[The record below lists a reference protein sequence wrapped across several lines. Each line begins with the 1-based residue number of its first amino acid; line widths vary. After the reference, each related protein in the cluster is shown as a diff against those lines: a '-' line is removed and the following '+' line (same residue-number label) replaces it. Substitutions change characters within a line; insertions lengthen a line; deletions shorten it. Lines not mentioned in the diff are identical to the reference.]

1 MQIRRPIVAH
11 QFYPGQ
17 REDCVAEIEQHLSE
31 GNLPAVLPDKIV
43 AGIVPHAGWVF
54 SGDLAGLVFAAFR
67 CQYDHVEVFVIL
79 GAAHSYV
86 GAQPVV
92 GPETYWE
99 TPLGRIEVNRE
110 WIDRLLK
117 AGWVGQSNTAH
128 RSEHSIEVQVPF
140 IQYSFPRAQIC
151 PIVVPPTAQAVP
163 LGQCLGEWIR
173 GQDRPIVCLA
183 STDLTHY
190 GPRYGFVPQGSGRE
204 GIQWAAQV
212 NDRRFIDLALA
223 MKPEQML
230 TEAAENV
237 NACGPGAAAAAVAAA
252 KAFGKTEGQLLA
264 YTNSHRVMADKMD
277 TFSLDSVGYAAMV
290 F

>member
-17 REDCVAEIEQHLSE
+17 REDCIAQIEQCLSA
-31 GNLPAVLPDKIV
+31 GNPPDVLPDKIV
-43 AGIVPHAGWVF
+43 AGIVPHAGWDF
-54 SGDLAGLVFAAFR
+54 SGDLAGLVFASLR
-67 CQYDHVEVFVIL
+67 RQYDPIELFVIL
-79 GAAHSYV
+79 GAAHRYG

-92 GPETYWE
+92 GPETCWE
-99 TPLGRIEVNRE
+99 TPIGQIEVNRE
-110 WIDRLLK
+110 WIDRLVK
-117 AGWVGQSNTAH
+117 AGVVVQSATAH
-128 RSEHSIEVQVPF
+128 RMEHSIEVQVPF
-140 IQYSFPRAQIC
+140 VQHCFPKARIC

-163 LGQCLGEWIR
+163 LGQRLGEWIQ

-190 GPRYGFVPQGSGRE
+190 GPRYGFVPQGHGRE
-204 GIQWAAQV
+204 GIQWAAQI

-223 MKPEQML
+223 MEPEQML
-230 TEAAENV
+230 VEASENA
-237 NACGPGAAAAAVAAA
+237 NACGPGAAATAVAAA
-252 KAFGKTEGQLLA
+252 KVFGKTGGQLLA

-277 TFSLDSVGYAAMV
+277 SFSLDSVGYAAMV